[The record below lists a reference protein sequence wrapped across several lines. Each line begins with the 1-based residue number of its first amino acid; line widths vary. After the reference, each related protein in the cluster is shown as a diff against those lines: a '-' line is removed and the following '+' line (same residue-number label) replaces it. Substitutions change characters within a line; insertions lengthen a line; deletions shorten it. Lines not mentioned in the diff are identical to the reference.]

1 MAGKHTVDY
10 NPNLESIED
19 KFKEICAKSNKR
31 ILIFNKESGE
41 YMSTIITDSVKNL
54 DSTYFKWKVKY
65 FDDSEYQWVGDYDT
79 GELVKIEDIPTEID
93 EEEVDQ
99 QIGMIVTESYPW
111 FSQLNIMAN
120 VMKKLIEANAITGEE
135 VDEFDKMMEFIEGRR
150 EQNRKYKKA
159 YSEDPDFTLLS
170 RRDKWNRMAKQFAG
184 GLAEEMGPARATQA
198 HNDWSNDVDV
208 EGQHY

>member
-10 NPNLESIED
+10 NPSLECIDD
-19 KFKEICAKSNKR
+19 KYKEICTKSNKR

-41 YMSTIITDSVKNL
+41 YMHTIITDSVEGL
-54 DSTYFKWKVKY
+54 DSTYFKWKVKH

-79 GELVKIEDIPTEID
+79 GDLVKIEDIPTEID

-99 QIGMIVTESYPW
+99 QIGLIVSESYPW

-135 VDEFDKMMEFIEGRR
+135 VDEFNKMIEFIEGRR

-159 YSEDPDFTLLS
+159 YSEDPDFNLLS